1 MQINTNYERGP
12 VMDWL
17 PVKKDEIL
25 KNCCEEVGVML
36 SACLALWKGKAI
48 SYLTVLVLSPGQ
60 GYLALEVISSASCS

>member
-25 KNCCEEVGVML
+25 KNCGGNAV
-36 SACLALWKGKAI
+36 CL
-48 SYLTVLVLSPGQ
+48 PGS
-60 GYLALEVISSASCS
+60 LEGEGN